1 MTRALVTGGAGFVGA
16 HLCRLLSSEGVQVT
30 AFDNLSSGYASN
42 LPDDIELVEGD
53 LTNAPD
59 LGLLEGPFET
69 VFHLASHVGQELS
82 FERPAFDLSN
92 NAIGTANLLSW
103 CLASGNSRVIF
114 ASTMNVYGDP
124 QDPTR
129 PVQEDDELQ
138 PPSPYAVAKIA
149 SEQLLDVY
157 RPLGISGA
165 SLRLFNTYGTLQ
177 DLTNMKQGMVSI
189 FMRYV
194 ADGEPILVRGSGDRF
209 RDFVSVHDVVSAFQ
223 ALAQT
228 GVEGTYNVSTG
239 RKTTV
244 DELLQEI
251 IVAFGYEP
259 GDYPVEYA
267 EGTVR
272 DQFGLVGDNSRLRS
286 LGWEARVS
294 LPEGVREMAEW
305 VRESQSQ

>member
-1 MTRALVTGGAGFVGA
+1 MTRTLVTGGAGFIGA
-16 HLCRLLSSEGVQVT
+16 HLCGLLKSEGNAVT
-30 AFDNLSSGYASN
+30 VLDNLSSGYTSN
-42 LPDDIELVEGD
+42 LPEGVEFVEGD
-53 LTNAPD
+53 LTRVAD
-59 LGLLEGPFET
+59 LELLEGPFEA

-82 FERPAFDLSN
+82 FERPAFDLAN

-103 CLASGNSRVIF
+103 CLETGNNRVIF

-124 QDPTR
+124 EDSSR

-177 DLTNMKQGMVSI
+177 DFSNMKQGMVSI

-259 GDYPVEYA
+259 DDYPVEYV
-267 EGTVR
+267 EGTIR
-272 DQFGLVGDNSRLRS
+272 DQFGLVGDNSRLRG
-286 LGWEARVS
+286 LGWEAKVS
-294 LPEGVREMAEW
+294 LPEGVKEMAEW
-305 VRESQSQ
+305 VRETQS